1 MKRHMVSTYSTIMI
15 RRGVL
20 KSKKTNSSID
30 ADLGISC
37 EKLIYIDTDPA
48 IMAGQVPYYE
58 KLELHLMGGAM
69 SA

>member
-1 MKRHMVSTYSTIMI
+1 MKRHMMSTYSMIMI

-37 EKLIYIDTDPA
+37 EKLIYISTPILPSCQGRCR
-48 IMAGQVPYYE
+48 IMKNLNYT
-58 KLELHLMGGAM
+58 
-69 SA
+69 